1 MTKKSINK
9 SKKEDSDY
17 EDEYEDLDAEIDA
30 EIDADLDADLDAD
43 ADVDADA
50 DHIDLDIVDENEL
63 NDDDEDDDNDNYN
76 IEDYIENENDFLDK
90 NTLDPNNF
98 IKKTN
103 IEIYNYT
110 SKENRISMNKLTR
123 YEMVRILGER
133 TKQLTMGAKP
143 MVKNCETLSYD
154 KIAEEEFRTNMIPY
168 KIRRP
173 LPNGLYE
180 LWNMEEL
187 SKDHLYFLLE

>member
-17 EDEYEDLDAEIDA
+17 EEEYEDIDAEIDA
-30 EIDADLDADLDAD
+30 EIDIENEADL
-43 ADVDADA
+43 DADA
-50 DHIDLDIVDENEL
+50 DHIDLDIVDENE
-63 NDDDEDDDNDNYN
+63 NENENEDNDNYN

-154 KIAEEEFRTNMIPY
+154 KIAEEEFRTNMIPF